1 MRISFFV
8 CLLMMPLS
16 SVGANDVEIIAHRG
30 ASHVAPEN
38 TISSIKLAWE
48 QKADSV
54 EIDVYLS
61 KDGHI
66 VLFHDKDTK
75 RIGGRDQL
83 VAEQTL
89 AKLRELDMGAWK
101 SAEFA
106 GEKIPILPE
115 VLPLIPEGKKLY
127 IEIKTESEIL
137 PQLKKDIDASGIDH
151 ERLVIIC
158 FDHPTIANAKK
169 LFPEIPCYWLS
180 TTKPNR
186 RTGKP
191 APSVEELIEK
201 AKSAG
206 VEGLD
211 LQSDPIIDAAYVQK
225 IKDANLGIYVWTV
238 NEVEEARRLMEAG
251 VEGITTDRP
260 AFLREQLDIP

>member
-1 MRISFFV
+1 MRIPFFV
-8 CLLMMPLS
+8 CLLMMSTSALS
-16 SVGANDVEIIAHRG
+16 AADVEIIAHRG
-30 ASHVAPEN
+30 ASYDAPEN

-48 QKADSV
+48 QKADST

-83 VAEQTL
+83 VASQTL
-89 AKLRELDMGAWK
+89 AELRELDMGSWK
-101 SAEFA
+101 SAEFK
-106 GEKIPILPE
+106 GEKIPVLPE

-137 PQLKKDIDASGIDH
+137 PQLKKDIDASGIDL

-158 FDHPTIANAKK
+158 FDHPTITNAKK
-169 LFPEIPCYWLS
+169 LFPEVPCYWLS
-180 TTKPNR
+180 TTKPNKK
-186 RTGKP
+186 TGKP
-191 APSVEELIEK
+191 APTVEELIEK
-201 AKSAG
+201 AKAAK
-206 VEGLD
+206 VEGLN
-211 LQSDPIIDAAYVQK
+211 LQSDPVIDAAYVRK
-225 IKDANLGIYVWTV
+225 IKEADLGIYVWTV
-238 NEVEEARRLMEAG
+238 NEVEEARRLIEAG

-260 AFLREQLDIP
+260 GFLREELNIP